1 MYVILLQLDTS
12 STYKTNTMV
21 NGQQVNLSQVNKST
35 QLNKKSQH
43 KEIENKGKEDASL
56 LVMLLVTL
64 LGKSSKPSW

>member
-1 MYVILLQLDTS
+1 MYVILLQLGTS

-35 QLNKKSQH
+35 QLNEKSQH